1 MILLDNTA
9 SALELLWDIAVSL
22 IIMRLAFFYFVLTF
36 LTGCILGYIRLYKA
50 IPIYHLSP
58 PVAELLEMPIMLL
71 AVFIWARFIMVRF
84 SVPNVAGM
92 RLAIGFLALG
102 FMLLAELGGRFV
114 KYVEGLEVRIFDTD
128 KISSGGF
135 AASLVLFGLMPWFL
149 MVFGEQE
156 IVVSEKPLPQKNEPL
171 SPQCQ

>member
-9 SALELLWDIAVSL
+9 SVLELIWDIAVFL
-22 IIMRLAFFYFVLTF
+22 IVMRLAFLYFVLTF
-36 LTGCILGYIRLYKA
+36 FTGCILGYIRLYKV

-71 AVFIWARFIMVRF
+71 AVFIWARLIMVRF

-102 FMLLAELGGRFV
+102 FLLLAELGGEFV
-114 KYVEGLEVRIFDTD
+114 KYENGLEARIFDTD
-128 KISSGGF
+128 KISSGAF
-135 AASLVLFGLMPWFL
+135 AASLVLFGLMPWLL
-149 MVFGEQE
+149 MALGEQE
-156 IVVSEKPLPQKNEPL
+156 NVVAEEPLPQKKEQLTP
-171 SPQCQ
+171 